1 MPGGSNLDDHLIK
14 RLLIDAHNNSKQALG
29 ELLHLFEG
37 RLKRYVRKH
46 LDEALRSKCCVE
58 DIVQQTF
65 QAAVDGFAQ
74 FAGNERNFAAWLRG
88 IAHNTIRRFHRKY
101 LGSKRRSIYRERPL
115 TPANGCDTTQILF
128 PVQVKSP
135 SEVAELNDLHQ
146 AILAAMEQLPDD
158 QLQVVLLH
166 NVNAQLSFPEIAV
179 IMGRSVDACRSLWAR
194 AIENLRLQLR
204 IKTWE

>member
-1 MPGGSNLDDHLIK
+1 MPGGSNLDEHQIR
-14 RLLIDAHNNSKQALG
+14 RLLLDAHNNSKQALG

-46 LDEALRSKCCVE
+46 LDEALRSKYCVE
-58 DIVQQTF
+58 DVVQQTF
-65 QAAVDGFAQ
+65 QAAVRRFAH

-88 IAHNTIRRFHRKY
+88 IARNTIRRFHRDY
-101 LGSKRRSIYRERPL
+101 LGSKRRNIHRERPL
-115 TPANGCDTTQILF
+115 TPANGCDTTQLLP
-128 PVQVKSP
+128 PVQIKGP
-135 SEVAELNDLHQ
+135 PEVAELNDLRQ

-166 NVNAQLSFPEIAV
+166 NVNAQLTFAEIAV

-194 AIENLRLQLR
+194 AIVNLRLQLR
-204 IKTWE
+204 IKT